1 MCMQFFPDQLHRCRR
16 NLFDHQ
22 VKVNVATGKRALH
35 SRKKKTLLNLL
46 APSIA
51 CNNLYEH
58 ELRNSKRM
66 SSWHRVALFATNNQS
81 LTLCRSFIPPSGPLK
96 YKLVKD
102 YRSKTEE
109 ETTVVITTGHL
120 KS

>member
-1 MCMQFFPDQLHRCRR
+1 MCMQFFPGQLHRCRR

-35 SRKKKTLLNLL
+35 SRKKKILQILLNLQ
-46 APSIA
+46 ARSIA

-96 YKLVKD
+96 YKRVKD

-109 ETTVVITTGHL
+109 ETTTGYL